1 MKRFN
6 TMSGKK
12 LFLFSL
18 LLLLPAVLLKAQNV
32 DFKAFAQSP
41 VVVGEQF
48 RVSFTVTNGET
59 RDVKDLRAPDFQ
71 GFDVLMGPSTS
82 KSSSTSII
90 NGNVSTE
97 TSITYTYILMGSK
110 EGTYN
115 IAPATV
121 TVKGK
126 QYNSN
131 ALVVKVLPK
140 DKSSQAGGED
150 ASASGSGIS
159 NDNLFVRAI
168 VSKTN
173 VYEQEALLVTYKLF
187 SRHDLGVEN
196 ANFPD
201 FEGFVSQEIEL
212 PQDRQ
217 WSMDNYNGLNYRT
230 VILKQTLLYPQRSGE
245 ITIPGARVDCIVRI
259 QNKQRSRNFFDDFF
273 DSYQD
278 VKKSISCA
286 PVKIHVKALP
296 SGKPA
301 SFNGAVGDYKITSS
315 LTPKDAKANESMTL
329 KLQISG
335 TGNLKFVKT
344 PEINFPADFEQYDPK
359 VDNNLKISSAG
370 VSGNKTI
377 EYLVIPRSEGD
388 FKIPGVAFSYFDP
401 KTGTYKTLTTETYNV
416 HVAKGKGG
424 SSSAG
429 QVSNFTSKENIKLL
443 GQDIRFI
450 RPDFK
455 LTKSTHYFFG
465 SVWYW
470 LCYILPTIILG
481 VFFVIYRKRIAENAN
496 VALMKTKKANKVAS
510 KRLKQAEVYLK
521 QNNNQAYYDEL
532 LKATWGYISD
542 KLSIPLSNLTKDNVE
557 AELTRYGVDNQ
568 TIQEVMH
575 ILNTCEFARYAPSQS
590 GSTMSEL
597 YSEAVD
603 VINKI
608 ESIIKK

>member
-1 MKRFN
+1 
-6 TMSGKK
+6 MSGKK

-90 NGNVSTE
+90 NGNVSSE
-97 TSITYTYILMGSK
+97 TSITYTYILMASK

-140 DKSSQAGGED
+140 DKASQGGGDEV
-150 ASASGSGIS
+150 SASGSGIS

-187 SRHDLGVEN
+187 SRYDLGVEN

-230 VILKQTLLYPQRSGE
+230 VTLKQTLLYPQRSGE

-278 VKKSISCA
+278 VKKSISCGA
-286 PVKIHVKALP
+286 VKINVKALP

-370 VSGNKTI
+370 VSGTKTI

-388 FKIPGVAFSYFDP
+388 FKIPGVAFSFFDP

-455 LTKSTHYFFG
+455 LIKSTHYFFG

-557 AELTRYGVDNQ
+557 AELTRYGVDNE

>member
-1 MKRFN
+1 
-6 TMSGKK
+6 
-12 LFLFSL
+12 
-18 LLLLPAVLLKAQNV
+18 
-32 DFKAFAQSP
+32 
-41 VVVGEQF
+41 
-48 RVSFTVTNGET
+48 
-59 RDVKDLRAPDFQ
+59 
-71 GFDVLMGPSTS
+71 
-82 KSSSTSII
+82 
-90 NGNVSTE
+90 
-97 TSITYTYILMGSK
+97 
-110 EGTYN
+110 
-115 IAPATV
+115 
-121 TVKGK
+121 
-126 QYNSN
+126 
-131 ALVVKVLPK
+131 
-140 DKSSQAGGED
+140 
-150 ASASGSGIS
+150 
-159 NDNLFVRAI
+159 
-168 VSKTN
+168 
-173 VYEQEALLVTYKLF
+173 
-187 SRHDLGVEN
+187 
-196 ANFPD
+196 
-201 FEGFVSQEIEL
+201 
-212 PQDRQ
+212 
-217 WSMDNYNGLNYRT
+217 
-230 VILKQTLLYPQRSGE
+230 
-245 ITIPGARVDCIVRI
+245 
-259 QNKQRSRNFFDDFF
+259 
-273 DSYQD
+273 
-278 VKKSISCA
+278 
-286 PVKIHVKALP
+286 
-296 SGKPA
+296 
-301 SFNGAVGDYKITSS
+301 
-315 LTPKDAKANESMTL
+315 
-329 KLQISG
+329 
-335 TGNLKFVKT
+335 
-344 PEINFPADFEQYDPK
+344 
-359 VDNNLKISSAG
+359 
-370 VSGNKTI
+370 
-377 EYLVIPRSEGD
+377 
-388 FKIPGVAFSYFDP
+388 
-401 KTGTYKTLTTETYNV
+401 TYKTLTTETYNV

-557 AELTRYGVDNQ
+557 AELTRYGVDNE